1 MRPLLAAV
9 FLAAAGPLTAT
20 AADCPALQQA
30 CRAQC
35 ERGYPDPGDS
45 GRAGCAARCD
55 WEGATC
61 TARQAL
67 DDTSAALQ
75 HDLKPW
81 LADQAAKWQRF
92 LDGFK
97 AAPGG
102 RPAEPPPA
110 RPEPGIAL

>member
-1 MRPLLAAV
+1 MRTLLAAV
-9 FLAAAGPLTAT
+9 FFAAAGPLTAA
-20 AADCPALQQA
+20 AADCAALQQG

-35 ERGYPDPGDS
+35 ARAYPVPDDA

-67 DDTSAALQ
+67 DDTSAALE

-92 LDGFK
+92 FDGFK
-97 AAPGG
+97 AA
-102 RPAEPPPA
+102 RP
-110 RPEPGIAL
+110 